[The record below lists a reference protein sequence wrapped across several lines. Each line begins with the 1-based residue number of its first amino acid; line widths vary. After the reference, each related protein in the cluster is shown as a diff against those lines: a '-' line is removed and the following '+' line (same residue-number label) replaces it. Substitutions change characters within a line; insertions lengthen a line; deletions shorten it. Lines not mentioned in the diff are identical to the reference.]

1 MKTSS
6 LKKVIIPSLA
16 LLIGGSIAAS
26 LTSTLAWFQYAT
38 RARVAYV
45 GALSHCSK
53 LLKISVNGGATWGN
67 DFYQDDMAN
76 YIAGNHL
83 VPITT
88 GPQTKDSNLVYYQKD
103 LGGGASKN
111 CVKFYN
117 QPDFG
122 RGGDY
127 SHWIVAKDNSYAQF
141 TILVKVNDVDGNT
154 SEALVNDVYLTEL
167 IIQDDATNGTTND
180 LSDAVRVHLAVTDA
194 KETENEDPATR
205 YFLFAKGRGTEI
217 ASDVETTVGGCLD
230 LNNDGAYD
238 KDFENFGTYVIGDV
252 IVDDLGNY
260 YQCIKAVGTPMKTID
275 YTSEDPYWKSISP
288 VEFDSENQHYELN
301 DVVLHN
307 DEMYICNK
315 EDGIGP
321 CAWVEQ
327 YWTLVDPIPF
337 YCVYGIKNAKQ
348 TAYSNENPNLVVE
361 DPDNPSTNNPVAL
374 GKTISKTGSAN
385 MRIVVTTWIEGWTEL
400 DNGLPGNAHQ
410 QSGTSKDENTSVWD
424 PVQYINKKFN
434 VGIRL
439 GVKSHDSDH
448 QN

>member
-53 LLKISVNGGATWGN
+53 LLKISVDGGATWGN

-76 YIAGNHL
+76 YITGNHL

-88 GPQTKDSNLVYYQKD
+88 GPQTKNSNLVYYTKD
-103 LGGGASKN
+103 LGGGSSKD

-122 RGGDY
+122 HGGDY

-141 TILVKVNDVDGNT
+141 TILVKVNDVDGKT
-154 SEALVNDVYLTEL
+154 SKALVNDVYLTEL

-194 KETENEDPATR
+194 NEASK
-205 YFLFAKGRGTEI
+205 YFLFAKGRGTQV
-217 ASDVETTVGGCLD
+217 ANDVETLVGGCLD

-238 KDFENFGTYVIGDV
+238 KDFENFGTYIVGDV

-260 YQCIKAVGTPMKTID
+260 YQCIKAVGTPSKSID
-275 YTSEDPYWKSISP
+275 YTGEDAHWKSISP
-288 VEFDSENQHYELN
+288 VAFDSGNQHYELN
-301 DVVLHN
+301 DIVLYN
-307 DEMYICNK
+307 DEMYKCNK
-315 EDGIGP
+315 EGGINAGEWNP
-321 CAWVEQ
+321 EFWA
-327 YWTLVDPIPF
+327 LVNPTPF
-337 YCVYGIKNAKQ
+337 YCFYGVKDAKQ
-348 TAYSNENPNLVVE
+348 TAYSNENPNIVVA
-361 DPDNPSTNNPVAL
+361 DPDNPLANTNPVSL
-374 GKTISKTGSAN
+374 GETGSIS
-385 MRIVVTTWIEGWTEL
+385 MSIVVTTWIEGWTEL
-400 DNGLPGNAHQ
+400 DKGLPGNAHQ
-410 QSGTSKDENTSVWD
+410 QSGSSQQQSGPSRDENTAVWD
-424 PVQYINKKFN
+424 PAQYINKKFN
-434 VGIRL
+434 IGIRL

>member
-1 MKTSS
+1 MKLRNIS
-6 LKKVIIPSLA
+6 KIIIPSFA
-16 LLIGGSIAAS
+16 LLIGGSLVAT

-45 GALSHCSK
+45 DAVSHCSK
-53 LLKISVNGGATWGN
+53 LLKISIDGGAHWGN
-67 DFYQDDMAN
+67 DYYSDDMAAR
-76 YIAGNHL
+76 IAGNHL

-88 GPQTKDSNLVYYQKD
+88 GPQLKDNGLTYYDKD
-103 LGGGASKN
+103 LGNEQIKK

-141 TILVKVNDVDGNT
+141 TILVKVNDVDGSST
-154 SEALVNDVYLTEL
+154 PLVNDVYLTKL
-167 IIQDDATNGTTND
+167 IIQDDPTNGTTED
-180 LSDAVRVHLAVTDA
+180 LSNAIRVHLSVTDA
-194 KETENEDPATR
+194 SETPVTKN
-205 YFLFAKGRGTEI
+205 FLFAKGRGLTPADDI
-217 ASDVETTVGGCLD
+217 TTIVGGCLD

-238 KDFENFGTYVIGDV
+238 RDFENFGTYAVGEV

-260 YQCIKAVGTPMKTID
+260 YQCIRAVGTPSKYID
-275 YTSEDPYWKSISP
+275 CTGEEPHWKAISP
-288 VEFDSENQHYELN
+288 VNFSEEEHYVLN
-301 DVVLHN
+301 DVVLYN
-307 DEMYICNK
+307 DTMYRCNK

-321 CAWVEQ
+321 CAFVPQ
-327 YWTLVDPIPF
+327 YWTLSEPIPF
-337 YCVYGIKNAKQ
+337 YCMYGVKDGVQ
-348 TAYSNENPNLVVE
+348 TAYSNENPNLIVE
-361 DPDNPSTNNPVAL
+361 DPDNPVENTNPVSL
-374 GKTISKTGSAN
+374 GKTGTAN
-385 MRIVVTTWIEGWTEL
+385 MRIVVTTWVEGWSEL
-400 DNGLPGNAHQ
+400 EYGLPGNAHQ
-410 QSGTSKDENTSVWD
+410 EGGASRDANTPVWD